1 MQMNLLENTKTETCE
16 SLFSIKDKNEKGK
29 KKSYSL
35 LKRNIKNTHPGETVV
50 DRDTNYSFKRIAKES
65 EKCWNDVVER
75 LISELIA
82 RNAKTKKED
91 LEWLFYNYYSLLNS
105 PALHSAGNEKFF
117 ASACSS
123 YPVMDSMDEGTFSI
137 LDTLKISSM
146 ATKAGIGTGFNFSNL
161 RSKKE
166 AVKGKTGV
174 TGGPVSFLRAYNGFI
189 KEITQATRKSASMG
203 LLHINH
209 PDIEEYIDC
218 KKVDGEIENF
228 NLSVVI
234 DDKFMNA
241 VEKDDN
247 YDLKFKKAE
256 GSITIKAKDL
266 FDKMCQRIWDNGEP
280 GVLFEDTIRDDY
292 FEDEINI
299 LANPCSEALLSH
311 GKDWLELCVL
321 ASVNLPKYVTLNNDE
336 KRKVIHTTVSV
347 LNDIIDAQDYVTDL
361 QRKGMQDRN
370 RKIGVGVAGLAT
382 VLAIKGIK
390 YSSDEAYEYTK
401 NIFAEIGKYAEE
413 KSKELGNLDV
423 VIGGK
428 KQKLGRYN
436 GSLLSVA
443 PTSTLSNIFDSVNSE
458 GCSYGIEPYFSLEP
472 IKIHNSYGD
481 FEKKDK
487 IIDNLNGNISHIE
500 CANDLDYKAHLKLVE
515 AYYNSN
521 SKGIVQGCSKTVNFK
536 NNITVDDVKE
546 AILYCWKHKIKA
558 ISFYRDGSRKN
569 QVISV
574 KKDAVIAPLEN
585 GRPTDIVYLS
595 SPKRLKKMPCH
606 IYHSKSQKEE
616 WLVLVGLLNN
626 KPYEIFAGLEE
637 KINIP
642 KKYKDGFIEKID
654 GTYCLV
660 LDDNGTENQEDR
672 WVIKDIPALFENK
685 QFATITR
692 LTSIALR
699 HGAPLKY
706 ACEQLQRDG
715 GFDAFN
721 KAISRVLKKYIVED
735 EESGL
740 KCEKCSKKMRY
751 IQGCLTCSCGFSK
764 CS

>member
-1 MQMNLLENTKTETCE
+1 MQMSLLENTKKETCE
-16 SLFSIKDKNEKGK
+16 SLFFTKEKKEKTKNKN
-29 KKSYSL
+29 YLL
-35 LKRNIKNTHPGETVV
+35 LKRNIQSADPGEALINRE
-50 DRDTNYSFKRIAKES
+50 DNYSFKRIAKET
-65 EKCWNDVVER
+65 ETCWNDVIER
-75 LISELIA
+75 LISQLVSK
-82 RNAKTKKED
+82 NCKTKKED
-91 LEWLFYNYYSLLNS
+91 LEWLFYNYYSLPNS

-123 YPVMDSMDEGTFSI
+123 YPVLDSMDEGTFSI
-137 LDTLKISSM
+137 LETLKISSM

-209 PDIEEYIDC
+209 PDIDEYIHC
-218 KKVDGEIENF
+218 KKIDGEIENF

-241 VEKDDN
+241 VEKDEN
-247 YDLKFKKAE
+247 YDLKFKKIE
-256 GSITIKAKDL
+256 GSIQIRAKEL

-280 GVLFEDTIRDDY
+280 GVLFEDTIKNDY
-292 FEDEINI
+292 FEDEINV

-321 ASVNLPKYVTLNNDE
+321 ASINLPKYVNLNNED
-336 KRKVIHTTVSV
+336 KRRVIHTTVSV

-390 YSSDEAYEYTK
+390 YSSQEAYDFTK
-401 NIFAEIGKYAEE
+401 NLFKEIGDFAQE
-413 KSKELGNLDV
+413 KSKELGNIEA
-423 VIGGK
+423 VINGK
-428 KQKLGRYN
+428 KRKLGRYN

-443 PTSTLSNIFDSVNSE
+443 PTSTLSNIFDSINTE

-472 IKIHNSYGD
+472 MKIHNSYGD

-487 IIDNLNGNISHIE
+487 IIDYLKGKTSHIE

-521 SKGIVQGCSKTVNFK
+521 PKGIVQGCSKTVNFK

-546 AILYCWKHKIKA
+546 ALIYCWKNKIKA

-569 QVISV
+569 QVISL
-574 KKDAVIAPLEN
+574 KKDAVSITDQN
-585 GRPTDIVYLS
+585 GRPTEIVYMS
-595 SPKRLKKMPCH
+595 SPKRPKKLPCH
-606 IYHSKSQKEE
+606 IYHSKSQKES

-642 KKYKDGFIEKID
+642 NKYKEGFIEKID

-660 LDDNGTENQEDR
+660 LDDNEGGSQED
-672 WVIKDIPALFENK
+672 N
-685 QFATITR
+685 
-692 LTSIALR
+692 
-699 HGAPLKY
+699 
-706 ACEQLQRDG
+706 
-715 GFDAFN
+715 
-721 KAISRVLKKYIVED
+721 
-735 EESGL
+735 GL
-740 KCEKCSKKMRY
+740 
-751 IQGCLTCSCGFSK
+751 
-764 CS
+764 